1 MPAKSARKRRGTAEP
16 RSGWSG
22 VAILTPA
29 QLSASDIDLEALL
42 PGHHSPVDQIVL
54 MLCDLGGRYHR
65 YLHQDEF
72 GPTRAERMAALREFL
87 DHLDLLLLRLGG
99 LPGDLRLR
107 LSTQL
112 ASTCDSVECEI
123 DPFEAHSS
131 DAAAVE
137 QVGQAAAEIRCMV
150 RPAPTAHD
158 AELVDD
164 VRGAAERTRQ
174 LLSALDTTTAG
185 AVVLDSKLPPL
196 EIAEGDESDLTGF
209 VIVRARIERLRRRV
223 EQILD
228 DLERRKGAE
237 PSESLRWL
245 VWQLCEFY
253 KRKTGKPVTNSA
265 LSKNKFTSEPQSLAG
280 RFVLAAAAALQPSEA
295 WVREHSQWDRGKRAR
310 VLNQGG
316 LKTAVYF
323 AMREY
328 VAHHSPSSSRRGR
341 WKRRQ

>member
-1 MPAKSARKRRGTAEP
+1 MPAKSARKRRGTAAP

-22 VAILTPA
+22 VARLTPA

-54 MLCDLGGRYHR
+54 VLCDLGGRYHR

-72 GPTRAERMAALREFL
+72 GPTRAERMAALRELL
-87 DHLDLLLLRLGG
+87 DHLDLLLSRLDG

-107 LSTQL
+107 SIQL

-123 DPFEAHSS
+123 DPFDAHSS

-137 QVGQAAAEIRCMV
+137 QVGQAAAEIGCMV

-158 AELVDD
+158 AALVDD
-164 VRGAAERTRQ
+164 LRGAAERTRE
-174 LLSALDTTTAG
+174 LISALDTTTAG

-223 EQILD
+223 EQILA

-237 PSESLRWL
+237 RSESLRWL

-253 KRKTGKPVTNSA
+253 KRETGNPVTNSA
-265 LSKNKFTSEPQSLAG
+265 MSKNKFTSEPRSLAG

-295 WVREHSQWDRGKRAR
+295 WMRAYNNWVKGKRAR
-310 VLNQGG
+310 VLSKGG
-316 LKTAVYF
+316 LKRAVYF

-328 VAHHSPSSSRRGR
+328 VAHHSPSSGRRGR

>member
-1 MPAKSARKRRGTAEP
+1 MPAKSARKRRGTAAP

-22 VAILTPA
+22 VARLTPA

-54 MLCDLGGRYHR
+54 VLCDLGGRYHR

-72 GPTRAERMAALREFL
+72 GPTRAERMAALRELL
-87 DHLDLLLLRLGG
+87 DHLDLLLSRLGG

-107 LSTQL
+107 SIQL
-112 ASTCDSVECEI
+112 ASTGDPVECEI

-137 QVGQAAAEIRCMV
+137 QVGQAAAEIGCMV

-164 VRGAAERTRQ
+164 VRGAAERTRE
-174 LLSALDTTTAG
+174 LISALDTTTAG

-223 EQILD
+223 EQILA

-237 PSESLRWL
+237 RSESLRWL

-253 KRKTGKPVTNSA
+253 KRETGERQRDFAVGEVPPAEHLQLQRRQGV
-265 LSKNKFTSEPQSLAG
+265 EPLVDDQ
-280 RFVLAAAAALQPSEA
+280 
-295 WVREHSQWDRGKRAR
+295 QWEGDRAR
-310 VLNQGG
+310 ECQ
-316 LKTAVYF
+316 
-323 AMREY
+323 
-328 VAHHSPSSSRRGR
+328 
-341 WKRRQ
+341 